1 MRAVLPA
8 DAGDVRQRLA
18 AAPAVTR
25 LAALAATAEGVA
37 AEPAAVAAAVAD
49 GRLAEQLA
57 TAVRAAVADA
67 TDELRSLVAAD
78 ATAKAQAVAD
88 TAKQQL
94 GSVAGGLLGSFF

>member
-1 MRAVLPA
+1 M
-8 DAGDVRQRLA
+8 A
-18 AAPAVTR
+18 ASPPPSTPRGAS
-25 LAALAATAEGVA
+25 
-37 AEPAAVAAAVAD
+37 VAAAVAD